1 MGYSTDFDG
10 RFELNKELD
19 NETYDL
25 LLGLANTR
33 RMKRDVDESY
43 GVEGEFYIEGSG
55 FAGQGHEDNIVEFNR
70 PPKTQPSLWLQWIP
84 TEDKIG
90 IEWDGGEKFYHADKW
105 IVYLIDKV
113 LQPRGY
119 VLNGTVFAQGE
130 EYHDTWRIDIVDN
143 VVTISET

>member
-1 MGYSTDFDG
+1 MGYTTTFDG

-19 NETYDL
+19 NETHEL

-43 GVEGEFYIEGSG
+43 GVEGEFYIEGVG
-55 FAGQGHEDNIVEFNR
+55 FRGQGDEDNVVDHNT

-84 TEDKIG
+84 TEDKKG
-90 IEWDGGEKFYHADKW
+90 IEWDEGEKFYCADEW
-105 IVYLIDKV
+105 IIYLIEKV

-119 VLNGTVFAQGE
+119 VLNGTMLAQGE
-130 EYHDTWRIDIVDN
+130 EFDDSWRIDIIDN
-143 VVTISET
+143 GVIVQYV